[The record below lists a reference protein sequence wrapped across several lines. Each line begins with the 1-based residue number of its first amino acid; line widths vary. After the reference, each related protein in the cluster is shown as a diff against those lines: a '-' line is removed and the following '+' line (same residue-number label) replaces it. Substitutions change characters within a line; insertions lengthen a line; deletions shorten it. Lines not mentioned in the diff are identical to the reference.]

1 MTNEYSR
8 VADELL
14 ERVAR
19 RSGGDKA
26 AAKPPP
32 APTNSCTT
40 IRVVINRAQH
50 CTFVLGG
57 TTEAGPEQPDG
68 ANPTR

>member
-14 ERVAR
+14 DRVAR
-19 RSGGDKA
+19 RSGDKA

-32 APTNSCTT
+32 APAPTCTT

-57 TTEAGPEQPDG
+57 TTDAGLQSPDNKEP
-68 ANPTR
+68 AP